1 MNELTEALA
10 MDAAGV
16 ARAVGVTVRTV
27 RAWLTGER
35 KPAERNRVKLA
46 RLVTAAH
53 QEHSSAGHRWSA
65 SRDKALCAA
74 KLALMSADQRAI
86 HERRQE
92 QMRAQFAAPAQ
103 RHAVW
108 ASYRQEPVFTDAAIE
123 QARTELAARRAAAGP
138 MPTGQELADL
148 FTAAAYATGA

>member
-1 MNELTEALA
+1 MEELTKALA
-10 MDAAGV
+10 MDAEGV

-27 RAWLTGER
+27 RAWLNGER
-35 KPAERNRVKLA
+35 QPAERNRIKLA

-74 KLALMSADQRAI
+74 KLALMSADQRKLHLA
-86 HERRQE
+86 RQE
-92 QMRAQFAAPAQ
+92 QMRQQFTAPQQ

-108 ASYRQEPVFTDAAIE
+108 ASYRQPVAA
-123 QARTELAARRAAAGP
+123 
-138 MPTGQELADL
+138 
-148 FTAAAYATGA
+148 

>member
-10 MDAAGV
+10 MDAAGI
-16 ARAVGVTVRTV
+16 ARAVGVTARTV
-27 RAWLTGER
+27 KAWIAGER

-108 ASYRQEPVFTDAAIE
+108 ASYRTAPA
-123 QARTELAARRAAAGP
+123 
-138 MPTGQELADL
+138 GQEAL
-148 FTAAAYATGA
+148 FATV